1 MAVRVSQVVLAALLL
16 SAVCFADEPALNPA
30 AEEGARLYEYYCRN
44 CHGEKG
50 VGDGPTA
57 SVLKVPPADLTALAS
72 TNDGTFP
79 LERVTR
85 NIDGRQPSPAHGREM
100 PIWGLGFQDPSS
112 DANQEQEVQRRISAL
127 VAYLRTLQR

>member
-1 MAVRVSQVVLAALLL
+1 MTVRITLVVLAALLL
-16 SAVCFADEPALNPA
+16 SAVCFTDEPASDPA
-30 AEEGARLYEYYCRN
+30 AEEGARLYEYYCKN

-57 SVLKVPPADLTALAS
+57 TVLTVPPTDLTMLAR
-72 TNDGTFP
+72 TNDGKFP

-85 NIDGRQPSPAHGREM
+85 NIDGRQPSPAHGKEM